1 MKTVQNQA
9 FWREILDEVASLIL
23 VFRIESNDSV
33 QLIYANDVIQKY
45 LGYSP
50 QDFVLQAEDG
60 GALAPV
66 VMAFIDEL
74 AEKSHLP
81 PTQHHGSASLPEISG
96 RKVNFDYA
104 FRLFQSSASRTPLM
118 VVTFTPPAGA
128 PIATSESGIIAAS
141 AHMKDLLGRL
151 PTLAKQRQAL
161 WFHGEPGIGKRTISK
176 RYAALLGKPVVHLT
190 RDVAKSGVPDGCVL
204 WIDDLALLKTK
215 DPLPM
220 KGVIGVVASELSP
233 DAARSQG
240 LLNEA
245 WYFSQNMQVV
255 SIAPM
260 RYRKEDVLALVEDTL
275 DRLGVMM
282 TVDEPIRKRIRATS
296 PPEDAG
302 MDGIRKWVMGQ
313 LVDVTTTRSAP
324 MTDVKSWDE
333 QSAEALK
340 LVLDACGGRIYG
352 KGGAA
357 AKLGL
362 KPTTLQSKLKRLGVR

>member
-23 VFRIESNDSV
+23 VFRIESDDSV

-66 VMAFIDEL
+66 VNAFIDEL

-81 PTQHHGSASLPEISG
+81 PAQHRGEASLPEISG
-96 RKVNFDYA
+96 RKIQFDYA

-128 PIATSESGIIAAS
+128 PIPTSEPGFIAAS
-141 AHMKDLLGRL
+141 AHMNDLLARM
-151 PTLAKQRQAL
+151 PALAKQRQAL
-161 WFHGEPGIGKRTISK
+161 WFHGEPGIGKRTIAK

-190 RDVAKSGVPDGCVL
+190 REVAKAGIPDGCVL
-204 WIDDLALLKTK
+204 WIEDLSVLKTK

-220 KGVIGVVASELSP
+220 KGVIGVVVSELSP
-233 DAARSQG
+233 DTARSQG

-260 RYRKEDVLALVEDTL
+260 RYRKEDVAALIEDTM
-275 DRLGVMM
+275 DRLSAMM
-282 TVDEPIRKRIRATS
+282 TIDDATRKRVRAAS

-302 MDGIRKWVMGQ
+302 MDGIRKWVMGHF
-313 LVDVTTTRSAP
+313 VAVNSTRPAP
-324 MTDVKSWDE
+324 VTDVKSWDE
-333 QSAEALK
+333 QSADALK
-340 LVLDACGGRIYG
+340 QVLDACGGRIYG
-352 KGGAA
+352 KDGAA

>member
-9 FWREILDEVASLIL
+9 FWREILDEVASLIF
-23 VFRIESNDSV
+23 VFRIESDDSV
-33 QLIYANDVIQKY
+33 HLIYANDVIQRF

-66 VMAFIDEL
+66 VNAFIDEL

-81 PTQHHGSASLPEISG
+81 PAQHRGEASLPEISG
-96 RKVNFDYA
+96 RKVNFEYA

-128 PIATSESGIIAAS
+128 PIQTSEPGFVAAS

-151 PTLAKQRQAL
+151 PSLAKQRQAL
-161 WFHGEPGIGKRTISK
+161 WFHGEPDIGKRTIAK

-190 RDVAKSGVPDGCVL
+190 RDVAKVGVPDGCVL
-204 WIDDLALLKTK
+204 WIDDLTVLKTK

-220 KGVIGVVASELSP
+220 KGVIGVVVSELSP
-233 DAARSQG
+233 DMARSQG

-260 RYRKEDVLALVEDTL
+260 RYRKEDVLALIDDTL
-275 DRLGVMM
+275 ERLSAMLSI
-282 TVDEPIRKRIRATS
+282 DEQLRKRIRAAS
-296 PPEDAG
+296 PPEDLG
-302 MDGIRKWVMGQ
+302 MDGIRRWVMGQ
-313 LVDVTTTRSAP
+313 IAGGDRERQAFVTQ
-324 MTDVKSWDE
+324 VKSWEE

-340 LVLDACGGRIYG
+340 QVLDACGGKIYG
-352 KGGAA
+352 KDGAA
-357 AKLGL
+357 VKLGL